1 MEEKD
6 VERELKEIKKQ
17 NETLLGEISNIKQ
30 EITSLKKIKDDIQ
43 ARYDDLLRKE
53 ESFLNDVNDQIERE
67 IFVVVLGTIKKY
79 VNKEMVALRLLRRR
93 IRAQVRHQVKRE
105 TDKEVRNLLPGIK
118 KEMQKIALDIL
129 NQLKRQTGKQL
140 EKEVQ
145 EQVKETAQILIEK
158 MEDSELKAITDGLT
172 GAFNRRYFETRIEQE
187 LKLAKRVQN
196 PLSLIMFD
204 IDHFKDVNDTYGH
217 QTGDL
222 VLQEIVTVVKNTIS
236 STDFIF
242 RYGGE
247 EFAVIMQE
255 TPLDGAFTI
264 AENMRKAVQEHT
276 FYGGEKIINVTISLG
291 VAEYPANAIIK
302 HVLIE
307 KADEALYL
315 AKQSGRNNTKPAN
328 K

>member
-1 MEEKD
+1 MEEKEIEKD
-6 VERELKEIKKQ
+6 IKEIKKQ
-17 NETLLGEISNIKQ
+17 NESLSGEIASIKQ
-30 EITSLKKIKDDIQ
+30 EIVNLKKIKDEIQ
-43 ARYDDLLRKE
+43 ERYEDLLRKE

-79 VNKEMVALRLLRRR
+79 VNKEMVALKLLRRR

-158 MEDSELKAITDGLT
+158 MEESEIKAITDALT
-172 GAFNRRYFETRIEQE
+172 GVFNRRYFETRIEQE
-187 LKLAKRVQN
+187 LKLAKRFQN
-196 PLSLIMFD
+196 QLSLIMLD
-204 IDHFKDVNDTYGH
+204 IDHFKDINDTYGH

-222 VLQEIVTVVKNTIS
+222 VLQEIVTVVKGTIS
-236 STDFIF
+236 STDFLF

-255 TPLDGAFTI
+255 TPVDKAFEI

-276 FYGGEKIINVTISLG
+276 FYGGNKVINVTISLG
-291 VAEYPANAIIK
+291 VAEYPAHAIIK
-302 HVLIE
+302 HVLVE
-307 KADEALYL
+307 KADDALYY
-315 AKQSGRNNTKPAN
+315 AKQTGRNNTKIAV